1 MKIVTAAEMRE
12 IDRSTTERFGIPSL
26 SLMDNAG
33 SAVADFVS
41 KRYRIAETVGVIC
54 GKGNNGGDGFVAAR
68 RLHAAGLEVQV
79 LLLADPAE
87 LKGDAAANF
96 SRLPVGPIL
105 RRSGCAGEPG
115 GVWLR
120 FVARRGSGHR
130 ISSTGKRLV
139 RRSYRAD

>member
-96 SRLPVGPIL
+96 SRLPVTAVVGLGAAREPSPIL
-105 RRSGCAGEPG
+105 ESH
-115 GVWLR
+115 
-120 FVARRGSGHR
+120 RGSTT
-130 ISSTGKRLV
+130 S
-139 RRSYRAD
+139 